1 MNIYN
6 IFRHSSGRIEAV
18 KVGWSWPAFGFTAF
32 WAISK
37 RMWMLGLGV
46 LLGIYVIFYLV
57 AVSADPVAAQSTEL
71 KPNMLKFRL

>member
-1 MNIYN
+1 
-6 IFRHSSGRIEAV
+6 
-18 KVGWSWPAFGFTAF
+18 
-32 WAISK
+32 
-37 RMWMLGLGV
+37 MWMLGLGV